1 MAATVRKIS
10 REHWARE
17 LEALGYRSVQDPAI
31 DFASEDGGFLIEVL
45 ERPRGAVRDLRAV
58 FLQLAAVAARDPRI
72 ERACVLLA
80 VDRLTPGRM
89 REEWDELLSVL
100 RPEVARRLGLVAV
113 GEDVRLCLP
122 DGDARLVEIAEIGRG
137 LLGEST
143 PPKLPRLSKPLELLK
158 VLLARWLL
166 GQGPIA
172 RGELGEQAGCSY
184 PTVAKAV
191 ERFARDIREHSNRSV
206 ELKLFPRDAWSELL
220 ALAPTRRARIA
231 YVDRTGRRPDP
242 EALLR
247 RLQKLV
253 PSHVALGGVAAAHH
267 WDPHFDL
274 RGLPR
279 IDLSLAAEAG
289 SGLGFLRRL
298 DPGLGPL
305 EGEGAPV
312 LVVHPLQ
319 RPAALFTP
327 GDGLPV
333 ADPVETLLDL
343 SELRLVDQS
352 NALIERLE
360 RQAREA
366 RRA

>member
-1 MAATVRKIS
+1 MAATLRKIS
-10 REHWARE
+10 REDWARE
-17 LEALGYRSVQDPAI
+17 LIALGYRRAQDRAI
-31 DFASEDGGFLIEVL
+31 DFASEDGRVVIEVL
-45 ERPRGAVRDLRAV
+45 ERPRAAVRDLRAL
-58 FLQLAAVAARDPRI
+58 FLQLAAVTATHANI
-72 ERACVLLA
+72 ERACVVL
-80 VDRLTPGRM
+80 VIDRLTPGRI
-89 REEWDELLSVL
+89 RAEWDDLMAVL
-100 RPEVARRLGLVAV
+100 RPEIARRLGLVAV
-113 GEDVRLCLP
+113 GEDVQLCLP
-122 DGDARLVEIAEIGRG
+122 DEETKLVEIAAIGRG
-137 LLGEST
+137 LLDAST
-143 PPKLPRLSKPLELLK
+143 PPKLPRLAKSLEVLK
-158 VLLARWLL
+158 VLLVRWLL

-172 RGELGEQAGCSY
+172 RGELGEQAGCAY

-206 ELKLFPRDAWSELL
+206 ELKVFPRDAWSELL

-247 RLQKLV
+247 RLKKLNP
-253 PSHVALGGVAAAHH
+253 PSVALGGVAAAHL

-279 IDLSLAAEAG
+279 LDLALAAEGGLA
-289 SGLGFLRRL
+289 LGFLRRL
-298 DPGLGPL
+298 DPGLGLL
-305 EGEGAPV
+305 EGEGTPV

-327 GDGLPV
+327 GEELPI

-352 NALIERLE
+352 DALIERLE
-360 RQAREA
+360 QRAREA
-366 RRA
+366 R

>member
-1 MAATVRKIS
+1 MVATLRKIS
-10 REHWARE
+10 REDWSRE
-17 LEALGYRSVQDPAI
+17 LEAAGYRSAQGPAI
-31 DFASEDGGFLIEVL
+31 GFATEDGRFVIEVL
-45 ERPRGAVRDLRAV
+45 ERPRAAVRDLRAV
-58 FLQLAAVAARDPRI
+58 FLQLAAVAARDAHI
-72 ERACVLLA
+72 ERACVVLA
-80 VDRLTPGRM
+80 IDRLTTGRM
-89 REEWDELLSVL
+89 RAEWDDLMTVL

-113 GEDVRLCLP
+113 GENVRLCLP
-122 DGDARLVEIAEIGRG
+122 DDDARLVEIAEIGRG
-137 LLGEST
+137 FLDESV
-143 PPKLPRLSKPLELLK
+143 PPKLPRLSKSLDVLK
-158 VLLARWLL
+158 VLLVRWLL

-206 ELKLFPRDAWSELL
+206 ELKVFPRDAWSELL
-220 ALAPTRRARIA
+220 ALAPTCRARIA
-231 YVDRTGRRPDP
+231 YIDRTGRRPDP
-242 EALLR
+242 ETLLR
-247 RLQKLV
+247 RLKKLM
-253 PSHVALGGVAAAHH
+253 PSHVALGGVAAAQH

-279 IDLSLAAEAG
+279 LDLSLAAEG
-289 SGLGFLRRL
+289 GLDLGFLRRL

-305 EGEGAPV
+305 DGEGTPV
-312 LVVHPLQ
+312 LLVHPLQ

-327 GDGLPV
+327 GDQIPI

-360 RQAREA
+360 RRAREA
-366 RRA
+366 T

>member
-1 MAATVRKIS
+1 MATTLRKIS
-10 REHWARE
+10 REDWARE
-17 LEALGYRSVQDPAI
+17 LIALGYRPDQDRAI
-31 DFASEDGGFLIEVL
+31 DFASEDGSFVIEVL
-45 ERPRGAVRDLRAV
+45 ERPRAAVRDLRAL
-58 FLQLAAVAARDPRI
+58 FLQLAALTSAHAHI
-72 ERACVLLA
+72 ERACVVLA
-80 VDRLTPGRM
+80 VDRLTPGRI
-89 REEWDELLSVL
+89 RAEWDDLMAVL
-100 RPEVARRLGLVAV
+100 RPEVGRRLGLVAV
-113 GEDVRLCLP
+113 GEDVQLCLP
-122 DGDARLVEIAEIGRG
+122 VEDAKLVEIAEIGHR
-137 LLGEST
+137 LLEAST
-143 PPKLPRLSKPLELLK
+143 PPKLPRVAKSLEVLK
-158 VLLARWLL
+158 VLLVRWLL

-206 ELKLFPRDAWSELL
+206 ELKGFPGDAWRELL
-220 ALAPTRRARIA
+220 ALSPTQRARLA
-231 YVDRTGRRPDP
+231 YVDRTGRCPDP

-247 RLQKLV
+247 RLQKIK
-253 PSHVALGGVAAAHH
+253 PPGVALGGVAAAHH

-279 IDLSLAAEAG
+279 LDLSLAADDG
-289 SGLGFLRRL
+289 LDLGFLRHL

-305 EGEGAPV
+305 ESDGTPV

-319 RPAALFTP
+319 RPATLFAP
-327 GDGLPV
+327 GDRLPI

-360 RQAREA
+360 QRAREA
-366 RRA
+366 P

>member
-1 MAATVRKIS
+1 MATPPWRIS
-10 REHWARE
+10 REDWGRE
-17 LEALGYRSVQDPAI
+17 LDALGYRSAHDRTI
-31 DFASEDGGFLIEVL
+31 DFASEDGRFVIEIL
-45 ERPRGAVRDLRAV
+45 ERPRAAVRDLRAV

-72 ERACVLLA
+72 ERASAVLA
-80 VDRLTPGRM
+80 IDRLTPRRM
-89 REEWDELLSVL
+89 RAEWDDLMAVL

-113 GEDVRLCLP
+113 GEDVQLCLP
-122 DGDARLVEIAEIGRG
+122 DEETKLIEIAEIGRR
-137 LLGEST
+137 LLDVST
-143 PPKLPRLSKPLELLK
+143 PPKLPRLAKSLEVLK

-206 ELKLFPRDAWSELL
+206 ELKGFPRDAWSELL
-220 ALAPTRRARIA
+220 ALSPIRRARLA
-231 YVDRTGRRPDP
+231 YVDKTGRRPDP

-247 RLQKLV
+247 RLQKIK
-253 PSHVALGGVAAAHH
+253 PPGVALGGVLAAHH

-279 IDLSLAAEAG
+279 LDLSLAADD
-289 SGLGFLRRL
+289 GLDLDFLRRL
-298 DPGLGPL
+298 DPGLGLL
-305 EGEGAPV
+305 EGEGTPV

-319 RPAALFTP
+319 RPATLFTP
-327 GDGLPV
+327 GDRLPV

-343 SELRLVDQS
+343 GELRLVDQS
-352 NALIERLE
+352 SALIERLE
-360 RQAREA
+360 QRAREA
-366 RRA
+366 P